1 MKTEIVSNS
10 HEPETN
16 TQKINESKIKAQ
28 KNKASQAETS
38 VKRKFSRPIIIAVF
52 AVVSALS
59 VLVCTGIGSVKIS
72 VGDVIKAIFVD
83 DESIARLLVWNLRF
97 PRVLVGGLV
106 GVCLSL
112 SGCILQGVM
121 RNTMASPS
129 TIGVTG
135 GASFIGY
142 LTLVAFPAYSYLL
155 PIGSILGAF
164 VTTMLIYALAYQKGV
179 SPVKMILSGMAVSA
193 LFGAFND
200 IIKTFFAESLG
211 NASGFLVGGLNGV
224 GWESFRMILPYA
236 AVGIFICAFLPSR
249 MNILMLGDETA
260 NSLGLRTE
268 VFRFFLIAVSS
279 LLAGAAISVAGLI
292 SFVGLVVPHI
302 ARILV
307 GSDYKYLFPAS
318 ALLGF
323 SLVCICDTVGRVILP
338 PGEVPVSIILSFI
351 GAPFFLYLLRTREG
365 KRG

>member
-1 MKTEIVSNS
+1 MST
-10 HEPETN
+10 P
-16 TQKINESKIKAQ
+16 
-28 KNKASQAETS
+28 
-38 VKRKFSRPIIIAVF
+38 
-52 AVVSALS
+52 VVSPSKRRKTVRLGIIGLFGALS
-59 VLVCTGIGSVKIS
+59 ILSVFVCTGIGSVEFS
-72 VGDVIKAIFVD
+72 VSEVARALFVED
-83 DESIARLLVWNLRF
+83 DSTARLLIWNLRF

-106 GVCLSL
+106 GICLSL

-135 GASFIGY
+135 
-142 LTLVAFPAYSYLL
+142 LTLVVFPAYAYLL
-155 PIGSILGAF
+155 PVGSIIGAF

-193 LFGAFND
+193 LFSAFND
-200 IIKTFFAESLG
+200 IIKTFFADSLG

-224 GWESFRMILPYA
+224 GWSSFQMILPYA
-236 AVGIFICAFLPSR
+236 AVGMFICAFLPSR

-260 NSLGLRTE
+260 NALGLRTE
-268 VFRFFLIAVSS
+268 LFRFFLIAVSS
-279 LLAGAAISVAGLI
+279 LLAGAAIAVAGLI

-302 ARILV
+302 ARLLV

-323 SLVCICDTVGRVILP
+323 TLVTVCDTIGRVILP

-365 KRG
+365 KKG

>member
-1 MKTEIVSNS
+1 MNNASHRRFRVVLIALFGVLCVVTALVCVGIGTIHFSLREIVRGLFVADDS
-10 HEPETN
+10 
-16 TQKINESKIKAQ
+16 
-28 KNKASQAETS
+28 TS
-38 VKRKFSRPIIIAVF
+38 
-52 AVVSALS
+52 
-59 VLVCTGIGSVKIS
+59 
-72 VGDVIKAIFVD
+72 
-83 DESIARLLVWNLRF
+83 RLLIWHLRF
-97 PRVLVGGLV
+97 PRILCGGLV

-142 LTLVAFPAYSYLL
+142 ITLVVFPSFAHLL
-155 PIGSILGAF
+155 PIGSIAGAF

-200 IIKTFFAESLG
+200 MIKTFFADSLG
-211 NASGFLVGGLNGV
+211 NASGFLVGGLNGI
-224 GWESFRMILPYA
+224 GWPHFGMIASYA
-236 AVGIFICAFLPSR
+236 LCGVLLCFLLPSK
-249 MNILMLGDETA
+249 MSILMLGDETA

-268 VFRFFLIAVSS
+268 RFRFFLIAISS
-279 LLAGAAISVAGLI
+279 LLSGAAISVAGLI

-302 ARILV
+302 ARLLV

-318 ALLGF
+318 AFLGF
-323 SLVCICDTVGRVILP
+323 TLVVACDTIGRVIMP
-338 PGEVPVSIILSFI
+338 PGEIPVSIILSFI
-351 GAPFFLYLLRTREG
+351 GAPFFLYLLRTRETG
-365 KRG
+365 GEG

>member
-1 MKTEIVSNS
+1 
-10 HEPETN
+10 
-16 TQKINESKIKAQ
+16 
-28 KNKASQAETS
+28 
-38 VKRKFSRPIIIAVF
+38 
-52 AVVSALS
+52 
-59 VLVCTGIGSVKIS
+59 
-72 VGDVIKAIFVD
+72 
-83 DESIARLLVWNLRF
+83 
-97 PRVLVGGLV
+97 
-106 GVCLSL
+106 
-112 SGCILQGVM
+112 
-121 RNTMASPS
+121 
-129 TIGVTG
+129 
-135 GASFIGY
+135 
-142 LTLVAFPAYSYLL
+142 
-155 PIGSILGAF
+155 
-164 VTTMLIYALAYQKGV
+164 MLIYALAYQKGV

-200 IIKTFFAESLG
+200 IIKTFFSESLG

-224 GWESFRMILPYA
+224 GWQSFRMILPYA
-236 AVGIFICAFLPSR
+236 AVGIFTCAFLPLR

-260 NSLGLRTE
+260 NALGLRTE

-302 ARILV
+302 ARLLV

-323 SLVCICDTVGRVILP
+323 SLVSICDTVGRVILP

>member
-1 MKTEIVSNS
+1 MSPSAKTAV
-10 HEPETN
+10 P
-16 TQKINESKIKAQ
+16 AQ
-28 KNKASQAETS
+28 SRRRARLRGLALVIFGVTS
-38 VKRKFSRPIIIAVF
+38 I
-52 AVVSALS
+52 LS
-59 VLVCTGIGSVKIS
+59 VLICTGIGSVKIPIPDVVRALFIDDDS
-72 VGDVIKAIFVD
+72 V
-83 DESIARLLVWNLRF
+83 ARLLVWHLRF

-135 GASFIGY
+135 GASFVGY

-155 PIGSILGAF
+155 PVGSILGAF

-200 IIKTFFAESLG
+200 IIKTFFADALG
-211 NASGFLVGGLNGV
+211 NASGFLVGGLNGT
-224 GWESFRMILPYA
+224 GWQSFRLILPYA
-236 AVGIFICAFLPSR
+236 AAGILICALLPTR

-260 NSLGLRTE
+260 NALGLRTE
-268 VFRFFLIAVSS
+268 LFRFFLIAVSS

-302 ARILV
+302 ARLIV

-318 ALLGF
+318 AMLGF
-323 SLVCICDTVGRVILP
+323 TLVTVCDTVGRVILP

-351 GAPFFLYLLRTREG
+351 GAPFFLFLLRTREG
-365 KRG
+365 KKG